1 MLTIFLFCAILV
13 SLSAPVVQGMSIVKV
28 DVISK
33 GSGPP
38 VTRDDRYSSMV
49 TLYIEDDNG
58 EKKKSGWST
67 EYGTVLNTLHE
78 YDCDYLSKIH
88 DLCLTPHFFLV

>member
-13 SLSAPVVQGMSIVKV
+13 SLTAPVVQGMSIVKV

-58 EKKKSGWST
+58 EKKESGWSRQMWS
-67 EYGTVLNTLHE
+67 N
-78 YDCDYLSKIH
+78 S
-88 DLCLTPHFFLV
+88 